1 MNFEIAN
8 LTIVAAGTVL
18 LSHEAAKETEM
29 YLSSV
34 RRSHQVA
41 SFERE
46 ERKRR
51 RREEKEKK
59 VTRAGIE
66 PTAAA
71 PSQPAR
77 LDVSRT
83 DHLAGS

>member
-1 MNFEIAN
+1 MEKCC
-8 LTIVAAGTVL
+8 V
-18 LSHEAAKETEM
+18 E
-29 YLSSV
+29 
-34 RRSHQVA
+34 RRNIG
-41 SFERE
+41 FERE

-51 RREEKEKK
+51 RKEEKEKK

-77 LDVSRT
+77 LDVSCS
-83 DHLAGS
+83 DHSAGSKMLWYW